1 MSNTEQLHNN
11 QSGQQGPKFS
21 LQQIVL
27 VVILAVIVPI
37 AMVVMLVN
45 LFSVGLKAGASYN
58 DQAHEAIAARIQ
70 PVAGFVLGPAE
81 VVAEGPKVLKTGKEV
96 YNSTCATCHAAA
108 VAGAPLFGSAEAW
121 APFVQQG
128 YDAMLS
134 VALNGKGAMP
144 ARGGN
149 ANLEDIE
156 VARAMVY
163 MANEAGAGFDEPA
176 APAEDEVASE

>member
-11 QSGQQGPKFS
+11 QGGQKGPKFS

-27 VVILAVIVPI
+27 MVILVVVVPVALI
-37 AMVVMLVN
+37 IMMVN

-70 PVAGFVLGPAE
+70 PVAGFVLGEAE

-96 YNSTCATCHAAA
+96 YNSTCATCHSAGL
-108 VAGAPLFGSAEAW
+108 AGAPLFGSAEAW
-121 APFVQQG
+121 SPYFNEG
-128 YDAMLS
+128 YNAMLQ

-149 ANLEDIE
+149 AGLEDIE
-156 VARAMVY
+156 VERAMVY